1 MEHNQDILLEISQ
14 LKAGYRKGDLILKGI
29 SLTLAKGETL
39 GIVGRNGSGK
49 STLAKAIVGSMPFR
63 QGVIKYKGESIT
75 EVPTHQLCHK
85 GISIMHQG
93 GRVFPNLTVYDNLM
107 LAQKHADS
115 SAIET
120 FDGLIPVMSRLSQI
134 KDTTADKLSGG
145 ERHQLALAMTLMA
158 GRELV
163 ILDEPSAGLM
173 PTAVND
179 LYTALNKVRESF
191 GTTFLLVEQNV
202 RRAEEFATRLAV
214 MDNGTIIY
222 QGNDSNKIE
231 QLMFM

>member
-1 MEHNQDILLEISQ
+1 MENNLDILLEIDQ
-14 LKAGYRKGDLILKGI
+14 LKAGYRKGDHILKGI
-29 SLTLAKGETL
+29 SFTLTKGETL

-49 STLAKAIVGSMPFR
+49 STLAKAIVGSTPFR
-63 QGVIKYKGESIT
+63 EGVIKYKGESIT
-75 EVPTHQLCHK
+75 KVPTHQLCHK

-93 GRVFPNLTVYDNLM
+93 GRIFPNLTVYDNLM
-107 LAQKHADS
+107 LAQINS
-115 SAIET
+115 VSTNIET
-120 FDGLIPVMSRLSQI
+120 LRDLIPVMGLLSQI
-134 KDTTADKLSGG
+134 KDKTADKLSGG

-158 GRELV
+158 GCELV

-173 PTAVND
+173 PSAVD
-179 LYTALNKVRESF
+179 ELYTVLHNVRKRF

-214 MDNGTIIY
+214 MYNGTITY
-222 QGNDSNKIE
+222 EGRDSNKIE